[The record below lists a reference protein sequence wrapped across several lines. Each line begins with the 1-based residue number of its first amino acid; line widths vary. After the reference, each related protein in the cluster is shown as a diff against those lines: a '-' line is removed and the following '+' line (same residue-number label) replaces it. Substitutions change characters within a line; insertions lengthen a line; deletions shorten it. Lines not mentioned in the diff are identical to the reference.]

1 MKKII
6 LMFLTL
12 LMFVACRK
20 AEEINQSLTNPSLV
34 NKTPVSLVLNHNGAV
49 IYTNDTLSSHL
60 NELTVIETYSD
71 GSTRSFTPTE
81 DILSGWDS
89 LSEGFELYASVDGLS
104 ASVSLSVSAIPL
116 VPVSI
121 ELSTPLSYSA
131 SDVVTDGEFE
141 ITVTYDDGSTNVIPA
156 TLDMLTGEELIT
168 TSPGDETITI
178 TVTYEGLTDTLDVYV
193 SAGG

>member
-1 MKKII
+1 
-6 LMFLTL
+6 
-12 LMFVACRK
+12 MFVACRK
-20 AEEINQSLTNPSLV
+20 ADEIKESITTPSIV
-34 NKTPVSLVLNHNGAV
+34 NKTPISLVLNHNGTV
-49 IYTNDTLSSHL
+49 IYTNDTLLSHL

-89 LSEGFELYASVDGLS
+89 TSEGFELYASVDGLS

-131 SDVVTDGEFE
+131 NDVVTDGEFE

-168 TSPGDETITI
+168 TSMGDETITI
-178 TVTYEGLTDTLDVYV
+178 IATYEGLTDTLDVYV